1 MNVMLF
7 LGVVHHQN
15 HEHTAAT
22 ATGLR
27 PTISQE
33 DAGVGGTGWK
43 EERNRQERKGVRL
56 GNGGWIRL
64 QHILHAHVI
73 CQK

>member
-22 ATGLR
+22 ATGSR

-33 DAGVGGTGWK
+33 DTGVRGTSWK
-43 EERNRQERKGVRL
+43 EERNQQEREGVRL
-56 GNGGWIRL
+56 GHGGGGAGWI
-64 QHILHAHVI
+64 
-73 CQK
+73 